1 MFEAETTEGY
11 KICLRGDLVINT
23 LWAWMGAMG
32 VAFVDGIVSPAYNV
46 YAPTKELDPT
56 YIDALVRLRVFA
68 QEVTRYSMACMV
80 FTLTAHIP
88 MGSSRVNLPVPPVA
102 EQTRNREIIC
112 RERLDGIDTDLKE
125 SVTLAHALIVERRSA
140 LIAGAVTGQ
149 IEVDQES

>member
-1 MFEAETTEGY
+1 
-11 KICLRGDLVINT
+11 
-23 LWAWMGAMG
+23 MGAMG

-68 QEVTRYSMACMV
+68 QEVTRYSMGV
-80 FTLTAHIP
+80 W
-88 MGSSRVNLPVPPVA
+88 SSRLRPYPDGFFAVNLPVPPVG
-102 EQTRNREIIC
+102 EQQEIVRYLQREG
-112 RERLDGIDTDLKE
+112 DGIDTLKE

-149 IEVDQES
+149 IEVDQVS